1 MADVVTVEHM
11 LGFQDSAKPTL
22 LSLSRRI
29 ERGFPLEALT
39 RVSRL
44 VAPNDKGF
52 ETQIVPASTLKRRRR
67 QHQALSPEE
76 SERVQRVARAWAA
89 AIDVYHGEDQAREFL
104 TRPHP
109 MLDRQTP
116 LDVALR
122 NAPGLDAVETLLGR
136 AKYGSA
142 A

>member
-1 MADVVTVEHM
+1 MTDVITIEHM
-11 LGFQDSAKPTL
+11 LGFKNTPNSTL
-22 LSLSRRI
+22 LSLSRHI
-29 ERGFPLEALT
+29 QRGFPVESLT

-52 ETQIVPASTLKRRRR
+52 ETRIVPASTLKRRRR
-67 QHQALSPEE
+67 EHAPLTPEE

-89 AIDVYHGEDQAREFL
+89 ALDVYQSEDLAREFL

-109 MLDRQTP
+109 MLERYTP
-116 LDVALR
+116 LDVALC
-122 NAPGLDAVETLLGR
+122 NAPGLDAVEGLLGR
-136 AKYGSA
+136 AKYSSA